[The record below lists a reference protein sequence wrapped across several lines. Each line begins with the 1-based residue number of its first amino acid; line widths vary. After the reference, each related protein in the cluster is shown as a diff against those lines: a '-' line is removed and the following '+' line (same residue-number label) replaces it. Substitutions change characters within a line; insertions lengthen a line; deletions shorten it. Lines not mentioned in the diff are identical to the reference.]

1 MVALW
6 IGLVLSLGC
15 NALLVWVCVEQGK
28 IMNKNS
34 ELITKNTE
42 VCVLFDSAI
51 KDLQREVCALK
62 EETAG
67 RLPG

>member
-42 VCVLFDSAI
+42 VCVLFDKAI
-51 KDLQREVCALK
+51 KDLQREVRTLK
-62 EETAG
+62 EERG
-67 RLPG
+67 